1 MLVKGRSEGLR
12 EEVLAELERL
22 GEAGK
27 VISGPL
33 MEGMEQVGILFGE
46 GRMFLPQ
53 VMKSARVMKEAV
65 AVLQPYLDA
74 AAGIGS
80 DSAGNGS
87 DSAGNGSDSA
97 GNGSDSAGN
106 GETDGNREVAGRDR
120 DCIVIATVKGD
131 VHDIGKNITATV
143 LRCNGFR
150 VVDL

>member
-1 MLVKGRSEGLR
+1 MLFRSQAAGPVSGKSASAETKLSLSQMLVKGRSEGLR

-46 GRMFLPQ
+46 GKMFLPQ

-74 AAGIGS
+74 AAESGS
-80 DSAGNGS
+80 DAAGDGEG
-87 DSAGNGSDSA
+87 AGPDKG
-97 GNGSDSAGN
+97 
-106 GETDGNREVAGRDR
+106 R

-143 LRCNGFR
+143 LR
-150 VVDL
+150 